1 MIVKA
6 GLVTGNR
13 LGLETEKGL
22 RSERREERRNK
33 VQRRRD
39 ERVEM
44 EGEAE
49 AARTRR
55 IASYVERFL
64 RPSWCAM

>member
-1 MIVKA
+1 MLRA

-39 ERVEM
+39 ERVE
-44 EGEAE
+44 
-49 AARTRR
+49 
-55 IASYVERFL
+55 I
-64 RPSWCAM
+64 